1 MRTLCRASERQYVQG
16 RQRETW
22 QTFQANE
29 GAGSL
34 ADCFGALERL
44 DEDRL
49 RPGASLPAVRPHDA
63 EIITYVREGALAHE
77 DSTGRSG
84 VIDAGEFQRMTFGR
98 GVRHSETN
106 ASRTDWVHFF
116 QIWLSPSEA
125 GLETCLEQKRFCEGD
140 RRGGLRVVASPD
152 GRRGSLRIRQNVS
165 IYSALLDPGHH
176 VAHELAPGRIAW
188 LHVVHGEVSLGD
200 VVLTT
205 GDGAGITADRS
216 VSLIAREETEIL
228 LVDLV
233 ERSPRSAASAERS
246 ARAVSSK

>member
-1 MRTLCRASERQYVQG
+1 MPILRRASERKYLHG
-16 RQRETW
+16 RQQEAW
-22 QTFQANE
+22 QTFHASP
-29 GAGSL
+29 GADPL
-34 ADCFGALERL
+34 ADRFGALERFE
-44 DEDRL
+44 EDRL
-49 RPGASLPAVRPHDA
+49 RPGASSPAIRPNDA

-116 QIWLSPSEA
+116 QIWLRPSEA
-125 GLETCLEQKRFCEGD
+125 GSETCLEQKRFCEGD
-140 RRGGLRVVASPD
+140 RRGALRVVASPD

-188 LHVVHGEVSLGD
+188 LHVVRGEVSLAD
-200 VVLTT
+200 VVLST
-205 GDGAGITADRS
+205 GDGAGVAVDHA
-216 VSLIAREETEIL
+216 VSLIAQEETEIL

-233 ERSPRSAASAERS
+233 ERSPSPRG
-246 ARAVSSK
+246 